1 MKLRAAIE
9 RVATD
14 TKAFVLRFAFRSGS
28 WWGGGGAVASRRE
41 RLGWSVGDGSGNSI
55 VVAAVGWIG
64 RNFPSAPPR
73 VQEKDSD
80 GELGNPTDVGAM
92 RLEELLRAPN
102 PVYGRRLMEMAL
114 IADYWITGKAARLK
128 VRDETDG
135 RVLSLWYAPSW
146 SIKPK
151 RREGSRNF
159 VDFYEYKPTA
169 DTRYELRPEDVVYH
183 RFGFDPDNPIDGI
196 SPLGSVLRE
205 IYTDDE
211 AAIYV
216 STILRNLGV
225 PGVIIV
231 PDEEVDVEPEDAD
244 AIKAQFTNEFTRE
257 GRGRPMVLSAKSRIE
272 RVSFSPQELNLR
284 DLRKIPEERVT
295 AVLGLPAIV
304 AGMGAGLD
312 RSTFAN
318 FSEARE
324 AAYEENIVPTHDL
337 WDDDLRIQL
346 LPDFVADPTEFVLN
360 RDYSEVRVLQ
370 EDENK
375 RWERFGAAF
384 EKGAITLRAFNQG
397 VGLPVD
403 EKERDSYFVRPSIK
417 VSLAEFD
424 PETIG
429 VAPAPEPP
437 AADPNAGGSSA
448 AVPAGTAPV
457 EVPPV
462 GATNGNGKA
471 PAPAGAGR

>member
-1 MKLRAAIE
+1 MRFRTAIA
-9 RVATD
+9 RVGAD
-14 TKAFVLRFAFRSGS
+14 TKAFVLRFANRSGS
-28 WWGGGGAVASRRE
+28 WWGGGARVSSRRE
-41 RLGWSVGDGSGNSI
+41 RLAWSVGDGSGNSI
-55 VVAAVGWIG
+55 VVAAVGWIA

-80 GELGNPTDVGAM
+80 GELGTPVDPGAV
-92 RLEELLRAPN
+92 RLEELLLAPN
-102 PVYGRRLMEMAL
+102 PDYGRRLMEMAL
-114 IADYWITGKAARLK
+114 IADFWITGKAARLK

-135 RVLSLWYAPSW
+135 RVVAMYYAPSW

-169 DTRYELRPEDVVYH
+169 DLRFELPPSEVVYH
-183 RFGFDPDNPIDGI
+183 RFGFDPDNPIDGF
-196 SPLGSVLRE
+196 SPLASVLRE
-205 IYTDDE
+205 IYTDEE
-211 AAIYV
+211 AAMYV

-225 PGVIIV
+225 PGIIII
-231 PDEEVDVEPEDAD
+231 PDEDVDVETDDAD
-244 AIKAQFTNEFTRE
+244 AVKADFTNEFTRE
-257 GRGRPMVLSAKSRIE
+257 GRGRPMVLSAKSKVE
-272 RVSFSPQELNLR
+272 RVSFSPNELNLR
-284 DLRKIPEERVT
+284 DLRKIPEERTT

-318 FSEARE
+318 FAEARE
-324 AAYEENIVPTHDL
+324 AAYEENVIPTHDL

-346 LPDFVADPTEFVLN
+346 LPDFVADPNGFVLN

-375 RWERFGAAF
+375 RWERFGVAF

-403 EKERDSYFVRPSIK
+403 EQERDTYFVRPAIK
-417 VSLAEFD
+417 VALAEFD

-429 VAPAPEPP
+429 TAPAPEPP
-437 AADPNAGGSSA
+437 AAAPNAGGS
-448 AVPAGTAPV
+448 PPGTVPV

-471 PAPAGAGR
+471 PAPVGG